1 MTPTILSYKRVC
13 GVNFEWYP
21 IDETSTLHGVNIIA
35 CAAACQ
41 DDESC
46 EYFRWHKSEDIDSQV
61 NIGNCSLFGTNHQA
75 KLTYCIK
82 KGILCQSC
90 HNYEYYNY
98 NNLYT
103 HQFIIHQFDLNFR
116 CDRRTSFSWFE
127 TVHEF
132 DLQFR
137 WVLVFENRK
146 CAVIYNDTSCI
157 MNKFP
162 IEL

>member
-1 MTPTILSYKRVC
+1 MILYNSPSENKEESVRKPPMTPKILSYKRVC

-35 CAAACQ
+35 CAVACQ

-82 KGILCQSC
+82 KGILYQSC

-98 NNLYT
+98 N
-103 HQFIIHQFDLNFR
+103 
-116 CDRRTSFSWFE
+116 
-127 TVHEF
+127 
-132 DLQFR
+132 
-137 WVLVFENRK
+137 
-146 CAVIYNDTSCI
+146 
-157 MNKFP
+157 
-162 IEL
+162 